1 MTMVLHMG
9 ARYVNRRALAAVP
22 VPPAVARYFPVAHH
36 DLADMVQLALEQ
48 ADFRVVGEKHGL
60 SKNGAKYFGYY
71 ELASIEDYA
80 AVVGF
85 RSSYDKTL
93 AIRVALGSRVFL
105 CDNLALSGDIAIF
118 RKHTTNVLEDFHN
131 LLIPA
136 IEQLPAAIAQQGV
149 DFTNWKGATISQKDV
164 DHYIAELYRGRVLTR
179 SLVGEAMDEFL
190 NPAFDHG
197 PATLW
202 RLFNAITQVLKS
214 DTETGAIVNL
224 PARTQKLHTMVNMF
238 LKG

>member
-1 MTMVLHMG
+1 MTMILHKG
-9 ARYVNRRALAAVP
+9 ARYVNRAALAAIP

-36 DLADMVQLALEQ
+36 DVADMIQNALEAAEFQ
-48 ADFRVVGEKHGL
+48 IVGEKHAL

-71 ELASIEDYA
+71 ELASVEDYS

-93 AIRVALGSRVFL
+93 AIKVALGSRVFL

-118 RKHTTNVLEDFHN
+118 RKHTTNVIEDFHN

-136 IEQLPAAIAQQGV
+136 IERLPYAIAQQGV
-149 DFTNWKGATISQKDV
+149 DFERWKAAAISQKDV
-164 DHYIAELYRGRVLTR
+164 DHYIAELYRARVLTR
-179 SLVGEAMDEFL
+179 SLVGQAMDEFL

-202 RLFNAITQVLKS
+202 RLFNSITQILKS

-224 PARTQKLHTMVNMF
+224 PARTQKLHTLINMF
-238 LKG
+238 QKG